1 MVDYHRR
8 DTHHLRFFCYRKA
21 ENVGVLTP
29 KLNSDMKILKK
40 TKARK
45 DAKIAEAIKTF
56 LVKFRFKD
64 KIDKANQ
71 WADAHKKKVSVITIS
86 ILTLS
91 LVIGSWLTLTTH
103 FNESNMLSGMADVKP
118 TFEGMH
124 RIQRVKDLQVEQTME
139 MTNKGKQLKHELDS
153 LVALPIKSHKD
164 SLDIMVKYKQL
175 EIVVKYLE
183 NK

>member
-1 MVDYHRR
+1 
-8 DTHHLRFFCYRKA
+8 
-21 ENVGVLTP
+21 
-29 KLNSDMKILKK
+29 MKILKK

-45 DAKIAEAIKTF
+45 DAKIASAIKTF
-56 LVKFRFKD
+56 LIKFRFKD
-64 KIDKANQ
+64 KVDRANR

-86 ILTLS
+86 ILTVS
-91 LVIGSWLTLTTH
+91 LVVGSWLTITTH
-103 FNESNMLSGMADVKP
+103 FNESDMLSGMSDVKP

-139 MTNKGKQLKHELDS
+139 MTNKGKQLKHDLDS
-153 LVALPIKSHKD
+153 LVTLSVKSHKD
-164 SLDIMVKYKQL
+164 SVDIMVKYKQL

>member
-1 MVDYHRR
+1 M
-8 DTHHLRFFCYRKA
+8 
-21 ENVGVLTP
+21 
-29 KLNSDMKILKK
+29 
-40 TKARK
+40 
-45 DAKIAEAIKTF
+45 
-56 LVKFRFKD
+56 
-64 KIDKANQ
+64 
-71 WADAHKKKVSVITIS
+71 
-86 ILTLS
+86 S

>member
-1 MVDYHRR
+1 
-8 DTHHLRFFCYRKA
+8 LKA
-21 ENVGVLTP
+21 LPYWEGVGERPITIMY
-29 KLNSDMKILKK
+29 MKILKK
-40 TKARK
+40 TKAKK
-45 DAKIAEAIKTF
+45 DAKIASAIKTF

-64 KIDKANQ
+64 KVDKANQ
-71 WADAHKKKVSVITIS
+71 WADVHKKKVSVITIS

-103 FNESNMLSGMADVKP
+103 FNESDMLSGMADVKP

-124 RIQRVKDLQVEQTME
+124 RIQRVKDLQVEQTVE

-153 LVALPIKSHKD
+153 LVSLPVKSHED
-164 SLDIMVKYKQL
+164 SVEIMVKYKQL